1 VRRARVA
8 SNRAALP
15 ELVADAGLVFDAER
29 EEALAAA
36 LARVLADAAL
46 ADDLRH
52 RGLVRAALYTPAR
65 TSGRVLA
72 LLREVSA
79 AARGS
84 ARGAPTRGSNL
95 GEPR

>member
-1 VRRARVA
+1 VVA

-29 EEALAAA
+29 EGELAAA
-36 LARVLADAAL
+36 LARVLADSAL

-52 RGLVRAALYTPAR
+52 RGLARAALYTPAR

-72 LLREVSA
+72 LLADVSA
-79 AARGS
+79 AS
-84 ARGAPTRGSNL
+84 ARLGAWRAEARPRL
-95 GEPR
+95 REPR